1 MVPMLDLKKQMEGLR
16 DEMLREVAAVIESG
30 QYVLGKK
37 VLQFEQKAAEYI
49 GARHAIG
56 VASGTDALHLSL
68 KALGI
73 GPGDEVITTPFT
85 FFSTV
90 EAIMYLNATPVLADI
105 ETETFNIDPAKI
117 EEKITPRTKA
127 LIPVHIFGCP
137 ARMDEILRI
146 AGKYNLK
153 VVEDCAQSF
162 GAALGGKKTG
172 SIGDAGCFSF
182 YPSKNLGA
190 YGDGGLVCVNDD
202 SVAAEIR
209 LLRNHGSSG
218 GYMHSTVGFNSRLD
232 EIQAAILLVKM
243 GKIDSYNEKRRQK
256 AALYNKKLLCGA
268 GSSGIMCPPLGE
280 GGSSSFTHV
289 FHQYTIR
296 HPRRDAVREKL
307 RSEQVSSMIYY
318 PVPMHLQPA
327 LKFMGH
333 KEGDFPAAEAACRE
347 VVSLPIYPEL
357 EDQVIERICNAIK
370 SV

>member
-1 MVPMLDLKKQMEGLR
+1 MVPMLDLKKQMEDIREEVLS
-16 DEMLREVAAVIESG
+16 EVAAVIESG
-30 QYVLGKK
+30 QYILGKK
-37 VLQFEQKAAEYI
+37 VSQFEQKAAEYI
-49 GARHAIG
+49 GAKHAIG

-90 EAIMYLNATPVLADI
+90 EAIVYLNATPVLADI
-105 ETETFNIDPAKI
+105 EPGTFNIDPAKI

-137 ARMDEILRI
+137 AAMDGILEI

-162 GAALGGKKTG
+162 GATLGGRKTG
-172 SIGDAGCFSF
+172 SLGDAGCFSF

-190 YGDGGLVCVNDD
+190 YGDGGLVCVD
-202 SVAAEIR
+202 SDSLATEIR

-218 GYMHSTVGFNSRLD
+218 GYMHSAVGFNSRLD
-232 EIQAAILLVKM
+232 ELQAAILLVKL
-243 GKIDSYNEKRRQK
+243 KKVDSYNEARRRK
-256 AALYNKKLLCGA
+256 AALYNKLLCGD
-268 GSSGIMCPPLGE
+268 GQSGIICPPLGE
-280 GGSSSFTHV
+280 TGSFTFTHV

-307 RSEQVSSMIYY
+307 RAEQVSSMIYY

-357 EDQVIERICNAIK
+357 EDAAIERICSAIK